1 MLTRVQGSV
10 ALQMADSNTNELVA
24 NVLYN
29 VKHEGGKLL
38 DQDIAINYTG
48 PADFEIDAKFD
59 ISDQTLT
66 LEMYQTSTKI
76 KIVLI
81 DNCASKTSSV
91 SYKTEDYEIYGK
103 QIARTESFSEAKP
116 TWW

>member
-38 DQDIAINYTG
+38 D
-48 PADFEIDAKFD
+48 
-59 ISDQTLT
+59 
-66 LEMYQTSTKI
+66 
-76 KIVLI
+76 
-81 DNCASKTSSV
+81 
-91 SYKTEDYEIYGK
+91 
-103 QIARTESFSEAKP
+103 
-116 TWW
+116 